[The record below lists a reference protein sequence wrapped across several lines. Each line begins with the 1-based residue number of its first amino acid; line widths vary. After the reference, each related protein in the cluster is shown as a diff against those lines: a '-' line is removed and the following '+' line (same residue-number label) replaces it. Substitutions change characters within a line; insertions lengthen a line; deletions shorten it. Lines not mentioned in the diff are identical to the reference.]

1 MLPVFL
7 ARSRCGNLSRASD
20 SHLRV
25 TGTTWSL
32 LDVHKESGDPSSARV
47 QEGKLFMRHEKKKKN
62 PGQHLHPLEISG
74 AFSSEMKFPVDVKAW
89 FHPFRSKKFRR
100 ENKGFA
106 REDKYCEATSG

>member
-47 QEGKLFMRHEKKKKN
+47 QEGKLSVRHEKKKH

-74 AFSSEMKFPVDVKAW
+74 AFSEMKFPVDVKAW

-106 REDKYCEATSG
+106 